1 MDFDVDVSVNYTSA
15 SLKRISPAMLR
26 LRLSPFPE
34 IDGKT
39 DTAMGLSPLR
49 PIAPLLSGR
58 LLLRADAS
66 GSFRSEGL
74 QALYHFW
81 TYIRRPGGFVSRDAF
96 STVTLR
102 AHLGHVLIAERLRR
116 TQPSDYRFRLVGTAI
131 CDRIGRDVTGHLASQ
146 VYDEPL
152 FRQMQALADRTLH
165 DNQPTRISGVLMP
178 VRVKEKTATYLGNG
192 FEALAVPVAANGTLP
207 NQIVAVVAMD

>member
-26 LRLSPFPE
+26 PRLAPFPE

-49 PIAPLLSGR
+49 PIAPLLPGR

-81 TYIRRPGGFVSRDAF
+81 TYIRRPGGFVSREAF
-96 STVTLR
+96 NAVTLR
-102 AHLGHVLIAERLRR
+102 AHLGHVLIAERLRGA
-116 TQPSDYRFRLVGTAI
+116 QPSDYRFRLVGTAL
-131 CDRIGRDVTGHLASQ
+131 CHRIGRDVTGRLASE
-146 VYDEPL
+146 VYDETL
-152 FRQMQALADRTLH
+152 FRQVRMLADRTLH

-178 VRVKEKTATYLGNG
+178 LCRKGKSTAAFGSG
-192 FEALAVPVAANGTLP
+192 FEALAIPVAANGNLP